1 MTDIVG
7 FRKDSAINH
16 PQNEHLEEIV
26 TEMAPLVRTH
36 SQEQTKESS
45 EKVFME
51 KMFSDEEPKW
61 VNKGPFK
68 GRYVKMKEKEADFW
82 RSFVDRYL
90 KPLERD
96 PAKED
101 KVKEQLREL
110 RNNVCGGMALVNLL
124 WIAVNFMFQ
133 LRSPAVVTF
142 KLPINSEDD
151 EVENYEMRIEF
162 LGLLFIGF
170 FLIILMIQ
178 FCGMVMHRWG
188 TFLHLVAITELPNP
202 FKRQMKPD
210 LHSNIFETYEL
221 AKEENQEMQE
231 IPEYDRQEEENE
243 YLRQIEHLQ
252 ETGTRYY
259 SDASSDETTSP
270 ESKRKSTDYKPINT
284 RELYHQYR
292 QNTLHRIRT
301 NDERTRY
308 RRNERYGHQRS
319 VFSEVTNYNQQ
330 YDYSRNR
337 WTGRRTSNSNQG
349 GQDNCERRSRDYHLR
364 GGIMGRTLSR
374 SLLKY
379 QNEYEDKRLH
389 VQ

>member
-1 MTDIVG
+1 
-7 FRKDSAINH
+7 
-16 PQNEHLEEIV
+16 
-26 TEMAPLVRTH
+26 
-36 SQEQTKESS
+36 
-45 EKVFME
+45 
-51 KMFSDEEPKW
+51 
-61 VNKGPFK
+61 
-68 GRYVKMKEKEADFW
+68 MKEKEADFW

-243 YLRQIEHLQ
+243 YLEQFEHL
-252 ETGTRYY
+252 TR
-259 SDASSDETTSP
+259 
-270 ESKRKSTDYKPINT
+270 N
-284 RELYHQYR
+284 
-292 QNTLHRIRT
+292 
-301 NDERTRY
+301 
-308 RRNERYGHQRS
+308 
-319 VFSEVTNYNQQ
+319 
-330 YDYSRNR
+330 
-337 WTGRRTSNSNQG
+337 
-349 GQDNCERRSRDYHLR
+349 
-364 GGIMGRTLSR
+364 
-374 SLLKY
+374 
-379 QNEYEDKRLH
+379 
-389 VQ
+389 